1 MSDIQIIAKASHA
14 TLVNS
19 TASTVKLTEA
29 SVVLIKAPSTDVK
42 AITRNGTSA
51 VVELNNGEK
60 IIIQDF
66 FSTQTATNN
75 SLVFEDA
82 PNKLMWAQFVDAQ
95 GNAMNPVIYEPLTK
109 LEPLLYDDHGNAIS
123 PWAWVAGVA
132 AVGAIAAAA
141 GGGGGSSGGS
151 GATPVDNPD
160 KVAPKVTLSTQ
171 LTNDSTPI
179 LNGTIDDPTAKI
191 TVVVDGVSY
200 PATNN
205 GNGTWTL
212 ADNTLPPLTDGSHTV
227 VINATD
233 AAGNVGTT
241 TGTVVIDT
249 VAPTAPVVNPVN
261 DTDAITGTAESGST
275 VKVTFPDGTTA
286 TVVVDSDGKWS
297 VLNPGLHDG
306 DKVTVVAQDPA
317 GNTSSPTEVFVDGV
331 APAVTLDDHLT
342 NDSTP
347 ALNGT
352 VDDPAAKVTV
362 VVDGVTYPAT
372 NNGDGTWT
380 LSDNTLPTLT
390 DGSHTIVVNAT
401 DAAGNVGTIT
411 DNLVIDTI
419 APNVPII
426 NPVNGTD
433 TITGTAESGST
444 VKVTFPD
451 GTTTTVVA
459 DSDGKWN
466 VPNPGLQ
473 DGDKIIAVAQD
484 PAGNSSQ
491 PAQAVVDGVAPVVSL
506 DNLLTNDN
514 TPALHGT
521 VDDPSAKVTVVVD
534 GVSYPATNNGDGTW
548 TLPDNTLPALT
559 DGSHTILV
567 NAADAAGNSNTISK
581 DISIDTTAPSLTI
594 GTADITLSPNET
606 VDITFNFSEK
616 VIGFDLSDIQVT
628 GGSISQLQTT
638 DGGLTWT
645 AKFTQSGTDQPS
657 IQVSGTGY
665 TDLAGNN
672 GTDVILDGNN
682 NFHYDP
688 DAKDVIG
695 SVVLS
700 AGEDANN
707 DGVINTAELGADG
720 KVNVDIS
727 LGVDAVVGDV
737 IVINGESHTLTQ
749 AEIDAQKVIAAVSV
763 ADGSNT
769 IIVTHD
775 DGLGHVDTAQTIV
788 HVDITPPNVTPI
800 IGSVSDDV
808 APIAGTLNSGDSS
821 NDKTPT
827 LMGTVDPSGL
837 TDGSVV
843 TIYDNGNAIGT
854 AVITD
859 SATGSWSFTPS
870 TDLSEGN
877 HSFTVA
883 LVDPAG
889 NKGATSPAFD
899 LTIDTIAPTAGTII
913 FTNLMDSGVQG
924 DGITNDNNFDLSI
937 SGQEAGT
944 TVVYQE
950 LIAGTWTD
958 LTSPNISGASD
969 GEHTYRAKVIDLAG
983 NESTTPNINIS
994 IDTTPPLAGALEFTN
1009 LTDSGVQGDSIT
1021 NDNSFDLSISGQEAG
1036 TTVVYQ
1042 ELIAGTWTDLSGPNI
1057 TGASDGEHTY
1067 RAKVIDTAGNESV
1080 TDSIRIDI
1088 DTTAPTLTPTINS
1101 VEDNAVPETGALDSG
1116 DSSNDKTP
1124 TLMGIVGPSGLTD
1137 GSVITVYDNGNAI
1150 GIAVITDPATG
1161 SWSFT
1166 PSTDLSEGDH
1176 SFTVALVD
1184 SAGNKGNTSPAF
1196 DLIIDTTAPSLTIT
1210 TSDTTL
1216 SANEVVDITFHF
1228 SEKVIGFDQSD
1239 IQVLGGSI
1247 SQLQSTDGGL
1257 TWTAKFTQSGTEQP
1271 SIQVSGS
1278 GYTDLAG
1285 NTGTNATLDGNNDFH
1300 FDPTAKD
1307 VIGSV
1312 ALSAGEDAN
1321 NDGVIN
1327 TAELGVDGKVNV
1339 DISLGADAV
1348 VGDVIVINGE
1358 SHTLTQSEIDAQK
1371 VVTSVSVADGS
1382 NTIIVIHDDG
1392 LGNIDSAQTI
1402 VNVDTT
1408 APNSTTT
1415 TVIINNITA
1424 DNILNATEA
1433 SGNLTIS
1440 GSLTGD
1446 YRVGDAVTVNVN
1458 GTDIPTTVQTGGA
1471 WSISVA
1477 GSELVADAD
1486 KTINVSVSASD
1497 AAGNVGVVTQ
1507 DKVYTVDTT
1516 PPDSSSTTITIDNIT
1531 ADNILNSTEASGN
1544 VTISGSVIGDYRVG
1558 DAVTVN
1564 VNGTDIPTTVQTGG
1578 AWSISVAGSEL
1589 VADAD
1594 KTVNVSVS
1602 ASDAAGNVGVVTQDK
1617 VYTVDTTPP
1626 DSSSTT
1632 ITIDNITADN
1642 ILNSTEASGNV
1653 TISGSVIGDYRVGD
1667 AVTVN
1672 VNGTDIPTTVQTGGG
1687 WSISVAGSELVADA
1701 DKTVNVSVSASDA
1714 AGNVGVVTQDKV
1726 YTVDTTPP
1734 DSSSTTITIDNITT
1748 DNILNATEASGN
1760 VTISGSVTGDY
1771 RVGDAVTVNVNG
1783 TDIPT
1788 TVQTGGGWSIS
1799 VAGSELVADADKTVN
1814 VSVSAS
1820 DAAGNVGV
1828 VTQDKVY
1835 TVDTTPPDSSS
1846 TTITINNITTDNI
1859 LNATE
1864 ASGNVTISG
1873 SVTGDYRVGDAVT
1886 VNVNGTDIPTTVQTG
1901 GAWSISVA
1909 GSELVADADKT
1920 INVSVSASDAAG
1932 NIGIVTQ
1939 DKVYTIETVDA
1950 VNDTVDLDI
1959 ISQTSVTYA
1968 PVIDSDTQV
1977 LGLLQSTYNTD
1988 NSASVIVAPDQ
1999 SGSLKIEIS
2008 QTALVAVAD
2017 AFRLDVIDSSGNIV
2031 YSAVTQNSLLGDVA
2045 GLPILGLTGDNTLT
2059 ATIDGLLPGSYS
2071 VVVRNDSSTLTNLL
2085 DADGGGVSLQDL
2097 GDAGVIIGANNQ
2109 TVILT
2114 ALSNALG
2121 STLGPL
2127 AVNLLTP
2134 VLATLNGL
2142 GVDQLVNPIVSVL
2155 NTIGFTGLAD
2165 TIISDVAQALLSNT
2179 LTLLQTTTITT
2190 TLTETDFAVESAS
2203 GNVITND
2210 HPNQGDFITLI
2221 QNSEGV
2227 QKVVLSDNT
2236 DVTLAGKYGTLT
2248 IKADGT
2254 YTYNAYGDATSAGKT
2269 DVFTYTLSNG
2279 ISSDQATLTINI
2291 ADKSATTL
2299 SLSLAADNGSSNA
2312 DHITNNGTI
2321 NVTGVEQNA
2330 TWEYRVNGGSWQTGT
2345 GSSFTLNDGI
2355 YTSVEVQQKDSAGN
2369 VSAITDLGAVTIDTT
2384 PPLLSILGAQDNVG
2398 VSQNNLYFGATTDDS
2413 TPTLYGKGEPNTTIS
2428 IVQDGGTPITVN
2440 VDASGNWSYTPTNAL
2455 TSSATGVQHTW
2466 AISAGDVAGNQTNS
2480 TFTLNVTGP
2489 AAPIAAAN
2497 SNALLGLVGADVTGL
2512 IDLNKQFFVA
2522 ADVNNNL
2529 SKVEITL
2536 DSTVSLGG
2544 EKFEYS
2550 QYLAEMFGLKITAQT
2565 SSLTVTDPLLGIVL
2579 IPGQP
2584 AKITIESLTANTPLD
2599 NQIINEF
2606 LASVKMSGGLLGGV
2620 LSLSLLNDLTIKATD
2635 LTNLSTEYTRMDLA
2649 DAGVLKNL
2657 LSGNNTPVHVGTS
2670 GDDSSSLDYASST
2683 SSVHLYGLA
2692 GNDILKGGSANDIL
2706 RGGDGNDILN
2716 GGAGN
2721 DYLNGG
2727 SGQNTFNGGSGS
2739 DTVFFDLLSN
2749 NSLGGHSGLD
2759 TWTDFHVGN
2768 ITTDQNADK
2777 INVSELLDSSA
2788 NAGNINDYLS
2798 LVKVSDTSYKLNVD
2812 RDGTA
2817 GSYQSETLLTL
2828 NFQANETHAN
2838 LTIDDLLHN
2847 QQIIF

>member
-1458 GTDIPTTVQTGGA
+1458 GTDI
-1471 WSISVA
+1471 
-1477 GSELVADAD
+1477 
-1486 KTINVSVSASD
+1486 
-1497 AAGNVGVVTQ
+1497 
-1507 DKVYTVDTT
+1507 
-1516 PPDSSSTTITIDNIT
+1516 
-1531 ADNILNSTEASGN
+1531 
-1544 VTISGSVIGDYRVG
+1544 
-1558 DAVTVN
+1558 
-1564 VNGTDIPTTVQTGG
+1564 
-1578 AWSISVAGSEL
+1578 
-1589 VADAD
+1589 
-1594 KTVNVSVS
+1594 
-1602 ASDAAGNVGVVTQDK
+1602 
-1617 VYTVDTTPP
+1617 
-1626 DSSSTT
+1626 
-1632 ITIDNITADN
+1632 
-1642 ILNSTEASGNV
+1642 
-1653 TISGSVIGDYRVGD
+1653 
-1667 AVTVN
+1667 
-1672 VNGTDIPTTVQTGGG
+1672 
-1687 WSISVAGSELVADA
+1687 
-1701 DKTVNVSVSASDA
+1701 
-1714 AGNVGVVTQDKV
+1714 
-1726 YTVDTTPP
+1726 
-1734 DSSSTTITIDNITT
+1734 
-1748 DNILNATEASGN
+1748 
-1760 VTISGSVTGDY
+1760 
-1771 RVGDAVTVNVNG
+1771 
-1783 TDIPT
+1783 
-1788 TVQTGGGWSIS
+1788 
-1799 VAGSELVADADKTVN
+1799 
-1814 VSVSAS
+1814 
-1820 DAAGNVGV
+1820 
-1828 VTQDKVY
+1828 
-1835 TVDTTPPDSSS
+1835 
-1846 TTITINNITTDNI
+1846 
-1859 LNATE
+1859 
-1864 ASGNVTISG
+1864 
-1873 SVTGDYRVGDAVT
+1873 
-1886 VNVNGTDIPTTVQTG
+1886 
-1901 GAWSISVA
+1901 
-1909 GSELVADADKT
+1909 
-1920 INVSVSASDAAG
+1920 
-1932 NIGIVTQ
+1932 
-1939 DKVYTIETVDA
+1939 
-1950 VNDTVDLDI
+1950 
-1959 ISQTSVTYA
+1959 
-1968 PVIDSDTQV
+1968 
-1977 LGLLQSTYNTD
+1977 
-1988 NSASVIVAPDQ
+1988 
-1999 SGSLKIEIS
+1999 
-2008 QTALVAVAD
+2008 
-2017 AFRLDVIDSSGNIV
+2017 
-2031 YSAVTQNSLLGDVA
+2031 
-2045 GLPILGLTGDNTLT
+2045 
-2059 ATIDGLLPGSYS
+2059 
-2071 VVVRNDSSTLTNLL
+2071 
-2085 DADGGGVSLQDL
+2085 
-2097 GDAGVIIGANNQ
+2097 
-2109 TVILT
+2109 
-2114 ALSNALG
+2114 
-2121 STLGPL
+2121 
-2127 AVNLLTP
+2127 
-2134 VLATLNGL
+2134 
-2142 GVDQLVNPIVSVL
+2142 
-2155 NTIGFTGLAD
+2155 
-2165 TIISDVAQALLSNT
+2165 
-2179 LTLLQTTTITT
+2179 
-2190 TLTETDFAVESAS
+2190 
-2203 GNVITND
+2203 
-2210 HPNQGDFITLI
+2210 
-2221 QNSEGV
+2221 
-2227 QKVVLSDNT
+2227 
-2236 DVTLAGKYGTLT
+2236 
-2248 IKADGT
+2248 
-2254 YTYNAYGDATSAGKT
+2254 
-2269 DVFTYTLSNG
+2269 
-2279 ISSDQATLTINI
+2279 
-2291 ADKSATTL
+2291 
-2299 SLSLAADNGSSNA
+2299 
-2312 DHITNNGTI
+2312 
-2321 NVTGVEQNA
+2321 
-2330 TWEYRVNGGSWQTGT
+2330 
-2345 GSSFTLNDGI
+2345 
-2355 YTSVEVQQKDSAGN
+2355 
-2369 VSAITDLGAVTIDTT
+2369 
-2384 PPLLSILGAQDNVG
+2384 
-2398 VSQNNLYFGATTDDS
+2398 
-2413 TPTLYGKGEPNTTIS
+2413 
-2428 IVQDGGTPITVN
+2428 
-2440 VDASGNWSYTPTNAL
+2440 
-2455 TSSATGVQHTW
+2455 
-2466 AISAGDVAGNQTNS
+2466 
-2480 TFTLNVTGP
+2480 
-2489 AAPIAAAN
+2489 
-2497 SNALLGLVGADVTGL
+2497 
-2512 IDLNKQFFVA
+2512 
-2522 ADVNNNL
+2522 
-2529 SKVEITL
+2529 
-2536 DSTVSLGG
+2536 
-2544 EKFEYS
+2544 
-2550 QYLAEMFGLKITAQT
+2550 
-2565 SSLTVTDPLLGIVL
+2565 
-2579 IPGQP
+2579 
-2584 AKITIESLTANTPLD
+2584 
-2599 NQIINEF
+2599 
-2606 LASVKMSGGLLGGV
+2606 
-2620 LSLSLLNDLTIKATD
+2620 
-2635 LTNLSTEYTRMDLA
+2635 
-2649 DAGVLKNL
+2649 
-2657 LSGNNTPVHVGTS
+2657 
-2670 GDDSSSLDYASST
+2670 
-2683 SSVHLYGLA
+2683 
-2692 GNDILKGGSANDIL
+2692 
-2706 RGGDGNDILN
+2706 
-2716 GGAGN
+2716 
-2721 DYLNGG
+2721 
-2727 SGQNTFNGGSGS
+2727 
-2739 DTVFFDLLSN
+2739 
-2749 NSLGGHSGLD
+2749 
-2759 TWTDFHVGN
+2759 
-2768 ITTDQNADK
+2768 
-2777 INVSELLDSSA
+2777 
-2788 NAGNINDYLS
+2788 
-2798 LVKVSDTSYKLNVD
+2798 
-2812 RDGTA
+2812 
-2817 GSYQSETLLTL
+2817 
-2828 NFQANETHAN
+2828 
-2838 LTIDDLLHN
+2838 
-2847 QQIIF
+2847 

>member
-66 FSTQTATNN
+66 FSTQTTTNN

-141 GGGGGSSGGS
+141 GGGGGGSSGGS
-151 GATPVDNPD
+151 GTTPVDNPD

-171 LTNDSTPI
+171 LANDSTPI

-362 VVDGVTYPAT
+362 VVDGVSYPAT

-426 NPVNGTD
+426 NPVNGAD

-473 DGDKIIAVAQD
+473 DGDKVIAVAQD

-548 TLPDNTLPALT
+548 TLPDNSLPALT

-594 GTADITLSPNET
+594 TTTDTTLSPNET

-657 IQVSGTGY
+657 IKVSGTGY

-672 GTDVILDGNN
+672 GTDAILDGNN

-700 AGEDANN
+700 AGEDTNN

-775 DGLGHVDTAQTIV
+775 DGLGNIDSAQATV
-788 HVDITPPNVTPI
+788 NVDITPPNVTPI

-808 APIAGTLNSGDSS
+808 APVMGILNSGDSS
-821 NDKTPT
+821 NDKMPT
-827 LMGTVDPSGL
+827 LTGTVDPSGL
-837 TDGSVV
+837 TDGSVI

-859 SATGSWSFTPS
+859 PATGSWSFTPL

-877 HSFTVA
+877 HSLTVA

-889 NKGATSPAFD
+889 NKGNASPAFD
-899 LTIDTIAPTAGTII
+899 LILDTVAPAAGTII
-913 FTNLMDSGVQG
+913 FNNLTDSGVQG
-924 DGITNDNNFDLSI
+924 DGITNDKAFDLSI

-950 LIAGTWTD
+950 LIGGAWTD
-958 LTSPNISGASD
+958 LTGPNITEASD
-969 GEHTYRAKVIDLAG
+969 GEHTYRAKVTDAAG
-983 NESTTPNINIS
+983 NESTTATISINI
-994 IDTTPPLAGALEFTN
+994 DATPPVAGTLAFSN
-1009 LTDSGVQGDSIT
+1009 LTDSGVQADGIS
-1021 NDNSFDLSISGQEAG
+1021 NDNTFDLSISGQEAG
-1036 TTVVYQ
+1036 STVVYQ
-1042 ELIAGTWTDLSGPNI
+1042 ELTGGAWIDLTGPNI

-1067 RAKVIDTAGNESV
+1067 RAKIIDIAGNES
-1080 TDSIRIDI
+1080 TTANISILV
-1088 DTTAPTLTPTINS
+1088 DTTAPIVTPTIGS
-1101 VEDNAVPETGALDSG
+1101 VADDVAPITGTLSSG
-1116 DSSNDKTP
+1116 DSTDDKTP
-1124 TLMGIVGPSGLTD
+1124 TLTGNVDPSGLAD
-1137 GSVITVYDNGNAI
+1137 GSLVTIYDNGNVI
-1150 GIAVITDPATG
+1150 GTAVITDPATG
-1161 SWSFT
+1161 AWSFT
-1166 PSTDLSEGDH
+1166 PSIDLNEGNH
-1176 SFTVALVD
+1176 SLTVALVD
-1184 SAGNKGNTSPAF
+1184 PAGNKGNASPAF
-1196 DLIIDTTAPSLTIT
+1196 NLTIDTTAPSLTIT
-1210 TSDTTL
+1210 TTDTTL
-1216 SANEVVDITFHF
+1216 SPNETVDITFNF
-1228 SEKVIGFDQSD
+1228 SEKVIGFDLSD
-1239 IQVLGGSI
+1239 IQVTGGSI
-1247 SQLQSTDGGL
+1247 SQLQTTDGGL
-1257 TWTAKFTQSGTEQP
+1257 TWTAKFTQSGTDQP
-1271 SIQVSGS
+1271 SIKVSGT

-1285 NTGTNATLDGNNDFH
+1285 NNGTDAILDGNNNFH
-1300 FDPTAKD
+1300 YDPDAKD

-1312 ALSAGEDAN
+1312 VLSAGEDTN

-1327 TAELGVDGKVNV
+1327 TAELGADGKVNV
-1339 DISLGADAV
+1339 DISLGVDAV

-1358 SHTLTQSEIDAQK
+1358 SHTLKQAEIDAQK
-1371 VVTSVSVADGS
+1371 VIAAVSVADGS
-1382 NTIIVIHDDG
+1382 NTIIVTHDDG

-1415 TVIINNITA
+1415 TVTINNITT
-1424 DNILNATEA
+1424 DNILNA
-1433 SGNLTIS
+1433 
-1440 GSLTGD
+1440 
-1446 YRVGDAVTVNVN
+1446 
-1458 GTDIPTTVQTGGA
+1458 
-1471 WSISVA
+1471 
-1477 GSELVADAD
+1477 
-1486 KTINVSVSASD
+1486 
-1497 AAGNVGVVTQ
+1497 
-1507 DKVYTVDTT
+1507 
-1516 PPDSSSTTITIDNIT
+1516 
-1531 ADNILNSTEASGN
+1531 TEASGN
-1544 VTISGSVIGDYRVG
+1544 VTISGSVTGDYRVG

-1632 ITIDNITADN
+1632 ITIDNITTDN

-1653 TISGSVIGDYRVGD
+1653 TISGSVTGDYRVGD
-1667 AVTVN
+1667 AVIVK
-1672 VNGTDIPTTVQTGGG
+1672 VNGTDIPTTVQTGGA
-1687 WSISVAGSELVADA
+1687 WSISIAGSELVADA
-1701 DKTVNVSVSASDA
+1701 DKTINVSVSASDA

-1788 TVQTGGGWSIS
+1788 TVQTGGAWSIS
-1799 VAGSELVADADKTVN
+1799 VAGSELVADADKTIN

-1828 VTQDKVY
+1828 VTQNKVY

-1846 TTITINNITTDNI
+1846 TTITIDNITADNI

-1864 ASGNVTISG
+1864 ASGNVTIGG

-1950 VNDTVDLDI
+1950 VNDTVNLDI

-1968 PVIDSDTQV
+1968 PVVDSDTQV
-1977 LGLLQSTYNTD
+1977 LGLLESTYNTD
-1988 NSASVIVAPDQ
+1988 NSASMIVAPDQ

-2017 AFRLDVIDSSGNIV
+2017 AFRLDVIDSNGNIV

-2059 ATIDGLLPGSYS
+2059 ATIDGLLPGSYY

-2142 GVDQLVNPIVSVL
+2142 GVDQIVNPIVSVL

-2190 TLTETDFAVESAS
+2190 TLTETDFTVESAS

-2321 NVTGVEQNA
+2321 NVTGIEQNA

-2466 AISAGDVAGNQTNS
+2466 AISASDVAGNQTNS

-2489 AAPIAAAN
+2489 AAPIAVAN

-2512 IDLNKQFFVA
+2512 IDLNKQFFIA

-2536 DSTVSLGG
+2536 DSTLSLGG
-2544 EKFEYS
+2544 ETFAYS
-2550 QYLAEMFGLKITAQT
+2550 EALATMFGLNVSVQAST
-2565 SSLTVTDPLLGIVL
+2565 LTVTLPVIGTLL
-2579 IPGQP
+2579 GQP

-2599 NQIINEF
+2599 NQVINEF

-2635 LTNLSTEYTRMDLA
+2635 LTNLPTEYTRSDLA
-2649 DAGVLKNL
+2649 DAGILKNL

-2692 GNDILKGGSANDIL
+2692 GNDVLKGGSANDIL
-2706 RGGDGNDILN
+2706 RGGAGNDTLN

-2727 SGQNTFNGGSGS
+2727 AGHNTFTGGLGS
-2739 DTVFFDLLSN
+2739 DTVFYDLLT
-2749 NSLGGHSGLD
+2749 NSQYDSLSKANLGGHSGLD

-2768 ITTDQNADK
+2768 VTTDQNADK

>member
-29 SVVLIKAPSTDVK
+29 SVVLIKASSTDVK

-141 GGGGGSSGGS
+141 GGGGSSGGS
-151 GATPVDNPD
+151 GTTPVDNPD

-306 DKVTVVAQDPA
+306 DKVTVIAQDPA

-352 VDDPAAKVTV
+352 VDDPSAKVTV
-362 VVDGVTYPAT
+362 VVDGVSYPAT

-491 PAQAVVDGVAPVVSL
+491 PAQAVVDGVAPVVTL
-506 DNLLTNDN
+506 DDHLTNDS
-514 TPALHGT
+514 TPALNGT
-521 VDDPSAKVTVVVD
+521 IDDPAAKVTVVVD
-534 GVSYPATNNGDGTW
+534 GVSYPATNIGDGTW
-548 TLPDNTLPALT
+548 TLPDNSLPALT
-559 DGSHTILV
+559 DGSHTIVV

-594 GTADITLSPNET
+594 STTDTTLSPNEV

-672 GTDVILDGNN
+672 GTDAILDGNN

-695 SVVLS
+695 SVALS

-749 AEIDAQKVIAAVSV
+749 AEIDAQKVIASVSV
-763 ADGSNT
+763 ANGSNT

-775 DGLGHVDTAQTIV
+775 DGLGNIDSAQATV
-788 HVDITPPNVTPI
+788 NVDITSPNVTPI

-808 APIAGTLNSGDSS
+808 APVMGILNSGDSS
-821 NDKTPT
+821 NDKMPT
-827 LMGTVDPSGL
+827 LTGTVDPSGL
-837 TDGSVV
+837 TDGSVI

-854 AVITD
+854 
-859 SATGSWSFTPS
+859 
-870 TDLSEGN
+870 
-877 HSFTVA
+877 
-883 LVDPAG
+883 
-889 NKGATSPAFD
+889 
-899 LTIDTIAPTAGTII
+899 
-913 FTNLMDSGVQG
+913 
-924 DGITNDNNFDLSI
+924 
-937 SGQEAGT
+937 
-944 TVVYQE
+944 
-950 LIAGTWTD
+950 
-958 LTSPNISGASD
+958 
-969 GEHTYRAKVIDLAG
+969 
-983 NESTTPNINIS
+983 
-994 IDTTPPLAGALEFTN
+994 
-1009 LTDSGVQGDSIT
+1009 
-1021 NDNSFDLSISGQEAG
+1021 
-1036 TTVVYQ
+1036 
-1042 ELIAGTWTDLSGPNI
+1042 
-1057 TGASDGEHTY
+1057 
-1067 RAKVIDTAGNESV
+1067 
-1080 TDSIRIDI
+1080 
-1088 DTTAPTLTPTINS
+1088 
-1101 VEDNAVPETGALDSG
+1101 
-1116 DSSNDKTP
+1116 
-1124 TLMGIVGPSGLTD
+1124 
-1137 GSVITVYDNGNAI
+1137 
-1150 GIAVITDPATG
+1150 AVITDPATG

-1166 PSTDLSEGDH
+1166 PSTDLSEGNH
-1176 SFTVALVD
+1176 SLTVALVD
-1184 SAGNKGNTSPAF
+1184 PAGNKGNASPAF
-1196 DLIIDTTAPSLTIT
+1196 DLILDTVAPAAGTIIFNNLTDSGVQGDGITNDKAFDLSISGQEAGTTVVYQELIGGAWTDLTGPNITEASDGEHTYRAKVTDAAGNESTTATISINIDATPPVAGTLAFSNLTDSGVQADGISNDNTFDLSISGQEAGSTVVYQELTGGAWIDLTGPNITGASDGEHTYRAKIIDIAGNESTTANISILVDTTAPIVTPTIGSVADDVAPITGTLSSGDSTDDKTPTLTGNVDPSGLADDSLVTIYDNGNVIGTAVITDPATGAWSFTPSIDLNEGNHSLTVALVDPAGNKGNASPAFDLTIDTTAPSLTIT

-1216 SANEVVDITFHF
+1216 SANEVVDITFQF

-1271 SIQVSGS
+1271 SIQVSGT

-1300 FDPTAKD
+1300 FDPTARD

-1348 VGDVIVINGE
+1348 VGDVIIINGE

-1371 VVTSVSVADGS
+1371 VVTAVSVADGS
-1382 NTIIVIHDDG
+1382 NTIIVTHDDG
-1392 LGNIDSAQTI
+1392 LGHVDTAETI
-1402 VNVDTT
+1402 VHVDTS

-1415 TVIINNITA
+1415 TVTIDNITA

-1433 SGNLTIS
+1433 SGNVTIS
-1440 GSLTGD
+1440 GSVAGD

-1507 DKVYTVDTT
+1507 DKVYM
-1516 PPDSSSTTITIDNIT
+1516 
-1531 ADNILNSTEASGN
+1531 
-1544 VTISGSVIGDYRVG
+1544 
-1558 DAVTVN
+1558 
-1564 VNGTDIPTTVQTGG
+1564 
-1578 AWSISVAGSEL
+1578 
-1589 VADAD
+1589 
-1594 KTVNVSVS
+1594 
-1602 ASDAAGNVGVVTQDK
+1602 
-1617 VYTVDTTPP
+1617 
-1626 DSSSTT
+1626 
-1632 ITIDNITADN
+1632 
-1642 ILNSTEASGNV
+1642 
-1653 TISGSVIGDYRVGD
+1653 
-1667 AVTVN
+1667 
-1672 VNGTDIPTTVQTGGG
+1672 
-1687 WSISVAGSELVADA
+1687 
-1701 DKTVNVSVSASDA
+1701 
-1714 AGNVGVVTQDKV
+1714 
-1726 YTVDTTPP
+1726 VDTTPP

-1788 TVQTGGGWSIS
+1788 TVQTGGAWSIS
-1799 VAGSELVADADKTVN
+1799 IAGSELVADADKTIN

-1835 TVDTTPPDSSS
+1835 TIDTTPPDSNSTTITIDNITTDNILNATEASGNVTISGSVTGDYRVGDTVTVNVNGTDIPTTVQTGGAWSVSVAGSELVADADKTINVSVSASDAAGNVGVVTQNKVYTVDTTPPDSSS
-1846 TTITINNITTDNI
+1846 TTITIDNITTDNI

-1932 NIGIVTQ
+1932 NIGVVTQ

-1950 VNDTVDLDI
+1950 VNDTADLDI

-1968 PVIDSDTQV
+1968 PVVDSDTQV
-1977 LGLLQSTYNTD
+1977 LGLLESTYNTD

-2059 ATIDGLLPGSYS
+2059 ATIDGLLPGSYY

-2121 STLGPL
+2121 PVLGPL
-2127 AVNLLTP
+2127 AVDLLTP
-2134 VLATLNGL
+2134 ILGTLNGL
-2142 GVDQLVNPIVSVL
+2142 GVDQLVNPIVNVL
-2155 NTIGFTGLAD
+2155 SAVGFTGLAD

-2210 HPNQGDFITLI
+2210 VPNQGDFVTAI
-2221 QNSEGV
+2221 QNSDGIQQSV
-2227 QKVVLSDNT
+2227 PSTNT
-2236 DVTLAGKYGTLT
+2236 DVTIAGKYGTLT

-2254 YTYNAYGDATSAGKT
+2254 YTYNAYGDATSVGKT

-2299 SLSLAADNGSSNA
+2299 SLSLATDTGTSAT

-2321 NVTGVEQNA
+2321 NVSGLEQNA
-2330 TWEYRVNGGSWQTGT
+2330 TWEYRVNGGSWQLGT
-2345 GSSFTLNDGI
+2345 GSSFTLNEGV
-2355 YTSVEVQQKDSAGN
+2355 YTSVEVRQTDSAGN
-2369 VSAITDLGAVTIDTT
+2369 TSAITNLGAVTVDTT

-2398 VSQNNLYFGATTDDS
+2398 VLQSNLYSGATTDDS

-2428 IVQDGGTPITVN
+2428 IVQDGGTAVTVN

-2466 AISAGDVAGNQTNS
+2466 AISASDVAGNQTNS
-2480 TFTLNVTGP
+2480 TFTLNVTGQ
-2489 AAPIAAAN
+2489 AAPIAVAN

-2512 IDLNKQFFVA
+2512 IDLNKQFFIA

-2536 DSTVSLGG
+2536 DSTLSLGG
-2544 EKFEYS
+2544 ETFAYS
-2550 QYLAEMFGLKITAQT
+2550 EALATMFGLNVSVQAST
-2565 SSLTVTDPLLGIVL
+2565 LTVTLPVIGTLL
-2579 IPGQP
+2579 GQP

-2599 NQIINEF
+2599 NQVINEF
-2606 LASVKMSGGLLGGV
+2606 LASVKMSGGLLGGT
-2620 LSLSLLNDLTIKATD
+2620 LSLNLVNDLTIKATD

-2692 GNDILKGGSANDIL
+2692 GNDILKGGSVNDIL

>member
-29 SVVLIKAPSTDVK
+29 SVVLIKASSTDVK

-141 GGGGGSSGGS
+141 GGGGSSGGS
-151 GATPVDNPD
+151 GTTPVDNPD

-306 DKVTVVAQDPA
+306 DKVTVIAQDPA

-352 VDDPAAKVTV
+352 VDDPSAKVTV
-362 VVDGVTYPAT
+362 VVDGVSYPAT

-491 PAQAVVDGVAPVVSL
+491 PAQAVVDGVAPVVTL
-506 DNLLTNDN
+506 DDHLTNDS
-514 TPALHGT
+514 TPALNGT
-521 VDDPSAKVTVVVD
+521 IDDPAAKVTVVVD
-534 GVSYPATNNGDGTW
+534 GVSYPATNIGDGTW
-548 TLPDNTLPALT
+548 TLPDNSLPALT
-559 DGSHTILV
+559 DGSHTIVV

-594 GTADITLSPNET
+594 STTDTTLSPNEV

-672 GTDVILDGNN
+672 GTDAILDGNN

-695 SVVLS
+695 SVALS

-749 AEIDAQKVIAAVSV
+749 AEIDAQKVIASVSV
-763 ADGSNT
+763 ANGSNT

-775 DGLGHVDTAQTIV
+775 DGLGNIDSAQATV
-788 HVDITPPNVTPI
+788 NVDITSPNVTPI

-808 APIAGTLNSGDSS
+808 APVMGILNSGDSS
-821 NDKTPT
+821 NDKMPT
-827 LMGTVDPSGL
+827 LTGTVDPSGL
-837 TDGSVV
+837 TDGSVI

-854 AVITD
+854 
-859 SATGSWSFTPS
+859 
-870 TDLSEGN
+870 
-877 HSFTVA
+877 
-883 LVDPAG
+883 
-889 NKGATSPAFD
+889 
-899 LTIDTIAPTAGTII
+899 
-913 FTNLMDSGVQG
+913 
-924 DGITNDNNFDLSI
+924 
-937 SGQEAGT
+937 
-944 TVVYQE
+944 
-950 LIAGTWTD
+950 
-958 LTSPNISGASD
+958 
-969 GEHTYRAKVIDLAG
+969 
-983 NESTTPNINIS
+983 
-994 IDTTPPLAGALEFTN
+994 
-1009 LTDSGVQGDSIT
+1009 
-1021 NDNSFDLSISGQEAG
+1021 
-1036 TTVVYQ
+1036 
-1042 ELIAGTWTDLSGPNI
+1042 
-1057 TGASDGEHTY
+1057 
-1067 RAKVIDTAGNESV
+1067 
-1080 TDSIRIDI
+1080 
-1088 DTTAPTLTPTINS
+1088 
-1101 VEDNAVPETGALDSG
+1101 
-1116 DSSNDKTP
+1116 
-1124 TLMGIVGPSGLTD
+1124 
-1137 GSVITVYDNGNAI
+1137 
-1150 GIAVITDPATG
+1150 AVITDPATG

-1166 PSTDLSEGDH
+1166 PSTDLSEGNH
-1176 SFTVALVD
+1176 SLTVALVD
-1184 SAGNKGNTSPAF
+1184 PAGNKGNASPAF
-1196 DLIIDTTAPSLTIT
+1196 DLILDTVAPAAGTIIFNNLTDSGVQGDGITNDKAFDLSISGQEAGTTVVYQELIGGAWTDLTGPNITEASDGEHTYRAKVTDAAGNESTTATISINIDATPPVAGTLAFSNLTDSGVQADGISNDNTFDLSISGQEAGSTVVYQELTGGAWIDLTGPNITGASDGEHTYRAKIIDIAGNESTTANISILVDTTAPIVTPTIGSVADDVAPITGTLSSGDSTDDKTPTLTGNVDPSGLADDSLVTIYDNGNVIGTAVITDPATGAWSFTPSIDLNEGNHSLTVALVDPAGNKGNASPAFDLTIDTTAPSLTIT

-1216 SANEVVDITFHF
+1216 SANEVVDITFQF

-1271 SIQVSGS
+1271 SIQVSGT

-1300 FDPTAKD
+1300 FDPTARD

-1348 VGDVIVINGE
+1348 VGDVIIINGE

-1371 VVTSVSVADGS
+1371 VVTAVSVADGS
-1382 NTIIVIHDDG
+1382 NTIIVTHDDG
-1392 LGNIDSAQTI
+1392 LGHVDTAETI
-1402 VNVDTT
+1402 VHVDTS

-1415 TVIINNITA
+1415 TVTIDNITA

-1433 SGNLTIS
+1433 SGN
-1440 GSLTGD
+1440 
-1446 YRVGDAVTVNVN
+1446 
-1458 GTDIPTTVQTGGA
+1458 
-1471 WSISVA
+1471 
-1477 GSELVADAD
+1477 
-1486 KTINVSVSASD
+1486 
-1497 AAGNVGVVTQ
+1497 
-1507 DKVYTVDTT
+1507 
-1516 PPDSSSTTITIDNIT
+1516 
-1531 ADNILNSTEASGN
+1531 
-1544 VTISGSVIGDYRVG
+1544 VTISGSVAGDYRVG

-1602 ASDAAGNVGVVTQDK
+1602 ASDAAGNIGIVTQDK

-1632 ITIDNITADN
+1632 ITIDNITA
-1642 ILNSTEASGNV
+1642 
-1653 TISGSVIGDYRVGD
+1653 
-1667 AVTVN
+1667 
-1672 VNGTDIPTTVQTGGG
+1672 
-1687 WSISVAGSELVADA
+1687 
-1701 DKTVNVSVSASDA
+1701 
-1714 AGNVGVVTQDKV
+1714 
-1726 YTVDTTPP
+1726 
-1734 DSSSTTITIDNITT
+1734 

-1788 TVQTGGGWSIS
+1788 TVQTGGAWSIS
-1799 VAGSELVADADKTVN
+1799 IAGSELVADADKTIN

-1835 TVDTTPPDSSS
+1835 TIDTTPPDSNSTTITIDNITTDNILNATEASGNVTISGSVTGDYRVGDTVTVNVNGTDIPTTVQTGGAWSVSVAGSELVADADKTINVSVSASDAAGNVGVVTQNKVYTVDTTPPDSSS
-1846 TTITINNITTDNI
+1846 TTITIDNITTDNI

-1932 NIGIVTQ
+1932 NIGVVTQ

-1950 VNDTVDLDI
+1950 VNDTADLDI

-1968 PVIDSDTQV
+1968 PVVDSDTQV
-1977 LGLLQSTYNTD
+1977 LGLLESTYNTD

-2059 ATIDGLLPGSYS
+2059 ATIDGLLPGSYY

-2121 STLGPL
+2121 PVLGPL
-2127 AVNLLTP
+2127 AVDLLTP
-2134 VLATLNGL
+2134 ILGTLNGL
-2142 GVDQLVNPIVSVL
+2142 GVDQLVNPIVNVL
-2155 NTIGFTGLAD
+2155 SAVGFTGLAD

-2210 HPNQGDFITLI
+2210 VPNQGDFVTAI
-2221 QNSEGV
+2221 QNSDGIQQSV
-2227 QKVVLSDNT
+2227 PSTNT
-2236 DVTLAGKYGTLT
+2236 DVTIAGKYGTLT

-2254 YTYNAYGDATSAGKT
+2254 YTYNAYGDATSVGKT

-2299 SLSLAADNGSSNA
+2299 SLSLATDTGTSAT

-2321 NVTGVEQNA
+2321 NVSGLEQNA
-2330 TWEYRVNGGSWQTGT
+2330 TWEYRVNGGSWQLGT
-2345 GSSFTLNDGI
+2345 GSSFTLNEGV
-2355 YTSVEVQQKDSAGN
+2355 YTSVEVRQTDSAGN
-2369 VSAITDLGAVTIDTT
+2369 TSAITNLGAVTVDTT

-2398 VSQNNLYFGATTDDS
+2398 VLQSNLYSGATTDDS

-2428 IVQDGGTPITVN
+2428 IVQDGGTAVTVN

-2466 AISAGDVAGNQTNS
+2466 AISASDVAGNQTNS
-2480 TFTLNVTGP
+2480 TFTLNVTGQ
-2489 AAPIAAAN
+2489 AAPIAVAN

-2512 IDLNKQFFVA
+2512 IDLNKQFFIA

-2536 DSTVSLGG
+2536 DSTLSLGG
-2544 EKFEYS
+2544 ETFAYS
-2550 QYLAEMFGLKITAQT
+2550 EALATMFGLNVSVQAST
-2565 SSLTVTDPLLGIVL
+2565 LTVTLPVIGTLL
-2579 IPGQP
+2579 GQP

-2599 NQIINEF
+2599 NQVINEF
-2606 LASVKMSGGLLGGV
+2606 LASVKMSGGLLGGT
-2620 LSLSLLNDLTIKATD
+2620 LSLNLVNDLTIKATD

-2692 GNDILKGGSANDIL
+2692 GNDILKGGSVNDIL

>member
-42 AITRNGTSA
+42 AITRNGMSA

-141 GGGGGSSGGS
+141 GGGGGGSSGGS
-151 GATPVDNPD
+151 GTTPVDNPD

-241 TGTVVIDT
+241 TGTVMIDT
-249 VAPTAPVVNPVN
+249 VAPAAPVVNPVN

-297 VLNPGLHDG
+297 VPNPGLHDG
-306 DKVTVVAQDPA
+306 DKVTVIAQDPA

-331 APAVTLDDHLT
+331 APTVTLDDHLT

-362 VVDGVTYPAT
+362 VVDGVSYPAM

-380 LSDNTLPTLT
+380 LSDNTLPALT

-401 DAAGNVGTIT
+401 DAAGNVGSIT

-451 GTTTTVVA
+451 GTTATVVA
-459 DSDGKWN
+459 DSDGKWD

-473 DGDKIIAVAQD
+473 DGDKVIAVAQD

-491 PAQAVVDGVAPVVSL
+491 PAQVVVDGVAPVVSL

-559 DGSHTILV
+559 DGSHTIVV

-594 GTADITLSPNET
+594 TTTDTTLSPNET

-672 GTDVILDGNN
+672 GTDAILDGNN

-695 SVVLS
+695 SVALS

-775 DGLGHVDTAQTIV
+775 DGLGNIDSAQTTV
-788 HVDITPPNVTPI
+788 NVDITPPNVTPI

-808 APIAGTLNSGDSS
+808 APVMGILNSGDSS
-821 NDKTPT
+821 NDKMPT
-827 LMGTVDPSGL
+827 LTGTVDPSGL
-837 TDGSVV
+837 IDGSVI

-859 SATGSWSFTPS
+859 PATGSWSFTPS

-877 HSFTVA
+877 HSLTVA

-889 NKGATSPAFD
+889 NKGNASPVFD
-899 LTIDTIAPTAGTII
+899 LIVDTVAPAAGTII
-913 FTNLMDSGVQG
+913 FNNLTDSGVQG
-924 DGITNDNNFDLSI
+924 DGITNDKAFDLSI
-937 SGQEAGT
+937 SGQEAGS

-950 LIAGTWTD
+950 LIGGAWTD
-958 LTSPNISGASD
+958 LTGPNITEASD
-969 GEHTYRAKVIDLAG
+969 GEHTYRAKVTDAAG
-983 NESTTPNINIS
+983 NESTTATISINI
-994 IDTTPPLAGALEFTN
+994 DATPPVAGTLAFSN
-1009 LTDSGVQGDSIT
+1009 LTDSGVQADGIS
-1021 NDNSFDLSISGQEAG
+1021 NDNTFDLSISGQEAG

-1042 ELIAGTWTDLSGPNI
+1042 ELIAGTWTDLSGPNV
-1057 TGASDGEHTY
+1057 TAASDGEHTY
-1067 RAKVIDTAGNESV
+1067 RAKIIDVAGNES
-1080 TDSIRIDI
+1080 TTANIRILI
-1088 DTTAPTLTPTINS
+1088 DTTAPIVTPTIGS
-1101 VEDNAVPETGALDSG
+1101 VADDVAPITGTLSSG
-1116 DSSNDKTP
+1116 DSTDDKTP
-1124 TLMGIVGPSGLTD
+1124 TLTGNVDPSGLAD
-1137 GSVITVYDNGNAI
+1137 GSLVTIYDNGNVI
-1150 GIAVITDPATG
+1150 GTAVITDPATG
-1161 SWSFT
+1161 AWSFT
-1166 PSTDLSEGDH
+1166 PSIDLNEGNH

-1184 SAGNKGNTSPAF
+1184 PAGNKGNASPAF
-1196 DLIIDTTAPSLTIT
+1196 DLTIDTTAPSLTIT
-1210 TSDTTL
+1210 TTDITL
-1216 SANEVVDITFHF
+1216 SPNETVDITFNF
-1228 SEKVIGFDQSD
+1228 SEKVIGFDLSD
-1239 IQVLGGSI
+1239 IQVTGGSI
-1247 SQLQSTDGGL
+1247 SQLQTTDGGL
-1257 TWTAKFTQSGTEQP
+1257 TWTAKFTQSGTDQP
-1271 SIQVSGS
+1271 SIQVSGT

-1285 NTGTNATLDGNNDFH
+1285 NNGTDAILDGNNNFH
-1300 FDPTAKD
+1300 YDPDAKD

-1327 TAELGVDGKVNV
+1327 TAELGADGKVNV
-1339 DISLGADAV
+1339 DISLGVDAV

-1358 SHTLTQSEIDAQK
+1358 SHTLTQAEIDAQK
-1371 VVTSVSVADGS
+1371 VIAAVSVADGS
-1382 NTIIVIHDDG
+1382 NTIIVTHDDG

-1415 TVIINNITA
+1415 TVTINNITT

-1433 SGNLTIS
+1433 SGNVTIS
-1440 GSLTGD
+1440 GSVTGD

-1471 WSISVA
+1471 WSISIAGSELVADADKTINVSVSASDAAGNIGIVTQDKVYTVDTTPPDSSSTTITIDNITADNILNATEASGNVTISGSVTGDYRVGDAVTVNVNGTDIPTTVQTGGAWSISIA

-1507 DKVYTVDTT
+1507 DKVYTIDTT
-1516 PPDSSSTTITIDNIT
+1516 PPDSNSTTITIDNIT
-1531 ADNILNSTEASGN
+1531 TDNILNATEASGN
-1544 VTISGSVIGDYRVG
+1544 VTISGSVTGDYRVG
-1558 DAVTVN
+1558 DTVTVN

-1578 AWSISVAGSEL
+1578 AWSISIAGSEL

-1594 KTVNVSVS
+1594 KTINVSVS
-1602 ASDAAGNVGVVTQDK
+1602 ASDAAGNVGVVTQ
-1617 VYTVDTTPP
+1617 
-1626 DSSSTT
+1626 
-1632 ITIDNITADN
+1632 N
-1642 ILNSTEASGNV
+1642 
-1653 TISGSVIGDYRVGD
+1653 
-1667 AVTVN
+1667 
-1672 VNGTDIPTTVQTGGG
+1672 
-1687 WSISVAGSELVADA
+1687 
-1701 DKTVNVSVSASDA
+1701 
-1714 AGNVGVVTQDKV
+1714 KV

-1788 TVQTGGGWSIS
+1788 TVQTGG
-1799 VAGSELVADADKTVN
+1799 
-1814 VSVSAS
+1814 
-1820 DAAGNVGV
+1820 
-1828 VTQDKVY
+1828 
-1835 TVDTTPPDSSS
+1835 
-1846 TTITINNITTDNI
+1846 
-1859 LNATE
+1859 
-1864 ASGNVTISG
+1864 
-1873 SVTGDYRVGDAVT
+1873 
-1886 VNVNGTDIPTTVQTG
+1886 
-1901 GAWSISVA
+1901 AWSISIA

-1968 PVIDSDTQV
+1968 PVVDSDTQV
-1977 LGLLQSTYNTD
+1977 LGLLESTYNTD

-2008 QTALVAVAD
+2008 QTALIAVAD

-2121 STLGPL
+2121 PVLGPL
-2127 AVNLLTP
+2127 AVDLLTP
-2134 VLATLNGL
+2134 ILGTLNGL
-2142 GVDQLVNPIVSVL
+2142 GVDQLVNPIVNVL
-2155 NTIGFTGLAD
+2155 SAVGFTGLAD

-2210 HPNQGDFITLI
+2210 VPNQGDFVTAI
-2221 QNSEGV
+2221 QNSDGIQQSV
-2227 QKVVLSDNT
+2227 PSTNT
-2236 DVTLAGKYGTLT
+2236 D
-2248 IKADGT
+2248 
-2254 YTYNAYGDATSAGKT
+2254 
-2269 DVFTYTLSNG
+2269 
-2279 ISSDQATLTINI
+2279 
-2291 ADKSATTL
+2291 
-2299 SLSLAADNGSSNA
+2299 
-2312 DHITNNGTI
+2312 
-2321 NVTGVEQNA
+2321 
-2330 TWEYRVNGGSWQTGT
+2330 
-2345 GSSFTLNDGI
+2345 
-2355 YTSVEVQQKDSAGN
+2355 
-2369 VSAITDLGAVTIDTT
+2369 
-2384 PPLLSILGAQDNVG
+2384 
-2398 VSQNNLYFGATTDDS
+2398 
-2413 TPTLYGKGEPNTTIS
+2413 
-2428 IVQDGGTPITVN
+2428 
-2440 VDASGNWSYTPTNAL
+2440 
-2455 TSSATGVQHTW
+2455 
-2466 AISAGDVAGNQTNS
+2466 
-2480 TFTLNVTGP
+2480 
-2489 AAPIAAAN
+2489 
-2497 SNALLGLVGADVTGL
+2497 
-2512 IDLNKQFFVA
+2512 
-2522 ADVNNNL
+2522 
-2529 SKVEITL
+2529 
-2536 DSTVSLGG
+2536 
-2544 EKFEYS
+2544 
-2550 QYLAEMFGLKITAQT
+2550 
-2565 SSLTVTDPLLGIVL
+2565 
-2579 IPGQP
+2579 
-2584 AKITIESLTANTPLD
+2584 
-2599 NQIINEF
+2599 
-2606 LASVKMSGGLLGGV
+2606 
-2620 LSLSLLNDLTIKATD
+2620 
-2635 LTNLSTEYTRMDLA
+2635 
-2649 DAGVLKNL
+2649 
-2657 LSGNNTPVHVGTS
+2657 
-2670 GDDSSSLDYASST
+2670 
-2683 SSVHLYGLA
+2683 
-2692 GNDILKGGSANDIL
+2692 
-2706 RGGDGNDILN
+2706 
-2716 GGAGN
+2716 
-2721 DYLNGG
+2721 
-2727 SGQNTFNGGSGS
+2727 
-2739 DTVFFDLLSN
+2739 
-2749 NSLGGHSGLD
+2749 
-2759 TWTDFHVGN
+2759 
-2768 ITTDQNADK
+2768 
-2777 INVSELLDSSA
+2777 
-2788 NAGNINDYLS
+2788 
-2798 LVKVSDTSYKLNVD
+2798 
-2812 RDGTA
+2812 
-2817 GSYQSETLLTL
+2817 
-2828 NFQANETHAN
+2828 
-2838 LTIDDLLHN
+2838 
-2847 QQIIF
+2847 

>member
-66 FSTQTATNN
+66 FSTQTTTNN

-141 GGGGGSSGGS
+141 GGGGGGSSGGS
-151 GATPVDNPD
+151 GTTPVDNPD

-171 LTNDSTPI
+171 LANDSTPI

-362 VVDGVTYPAT
+362 VVDGVSYPAT

-426 NPVNGTD
+426 NPVNGAD

-473 DGDKIIAVAQD
+473 DGDKVIAVAQD

-548 TLPDNTLPALT
+548 TLPDNSLPALT

-594 GTADITLSPNET
+594 TTTDTTLSPNET

-657 IQVSGTGY
+657 IKVSGTGY

-672 GTDVILDGNN
+672 GTDAILDGNN

-700 AGEDANN
+700 AGEDTNN

-775 DGLGHVDTAQTIV
+775 DGLGNIDSAQATV
-788 HVDITPPNVTPI
+788 NVDITPPNVTPI

-808 APIAGTLNSGDSS
+808 APVMGILNSGDSS
-821 NDKTPT
+821 NDKMPT
-827 LMGTVDPSGL
+827 LTGTVDPSGL
-837 TDGSVV
+837 TDGSVI

-859 SATGSWSFTPS
+859 PATGSWSFTPL

-877 HSFTVA
+877 HSLTVA

-889 NKGATSPAFD
+889 NKGNASPAFD
-899 LTIDTIAPTAGTII
+899 LILDTVAPAAGTII
-913 FTNLMDSGVQG
+913 FNNLTDSGVQG
-924 DGITNDNNFDLSI
+924 DGITNDKAFDLSI

-950 LIAGTWTD
+950 LIGGAWTD
-958 LTSPNISGASD
+958 LTGPNITEASD
-969 GEHTYRAKVIDLAG
+969 GEHTYRAKVTDAAG
-983 NESTTPNINIS
+983 NESTTATISINI
-994 IDTTPPLAGALEFTN
+994 DATPPVAGTLAFSN
-1009 LTDSGVQGDSIT
+1009 LTDSGVQADGIS
-1021 NDNSFDLSISGQEAG
+1021 NDNTFDLSISGQEAG
-1036 TTVVYQ
+1036 STVVYQ
-1042 ELIAGTWTDLSGPNI
+1042 ELTGGAWIDLTGPNI

-1067 RAKVIDTAGNESV
+1067 RAKIIDIAGNES
-1080 TDSIRIDI
+1080 TTANISILV
-1088 DTTAPTLTPTINS
+1088 DTTAPIVTPTIGS
-1101 VEDNAVPETGALDSG
+1101 VADDVAPITGTLSSG
-1116 DSSNDKTP
+1116 DSTDDKTP
-1124 TLMGIVGPSGLTD
+1124 TLTGNVDPSGLAD
-1137 GSVITVYDNGNAI
+1137 GSLVTIYDNGNVI
-1150 GIAVITDPATG
+1150 GTAVITDPATG
-1161 SWSFT
+1161 AWSFT
-1166 PSTDLSEGDH
+1166 PSIDLNEGNH
-1176 SFTVALVD
+1176 SLTVALVD
-1184 SAGNKGNTSPAF
+1184 PAGNKGNASPAF
-1196 DLIIDTTAPSLTIT
+1196 NLTIDTTAPSLTIT
-1210 TSDTTL
+1210 TTDTTL
-1216 SANEVVDITFHF
+1216 SPNETVDITFNF
-1228 SEKVIGFDQSD
+1228 SEKVIGFDLSD
-1239 IQVLGGSI
+1239 IQVTGGSI
-1247 SQLQSTDGGL
+1247 SQLQTTDGGL
-1257 TWTAKFTQSGTEQP
+1257 TWTAKFTQSGTDQP
-1271 SIQVSGS
+1271 SIKVSGT

-1285 NTGTNATLDGNNDFH
+1285 NNGTDAILDGNNNFH
-1300 FDPTAKD
+1300 YDPDAKD

-1312 ALSAGEDAN
+1312 VLSAGEDTN

-1327 TAELGVDGKVNV
+1327 TAELGADGKVNV
-1339 DISLGADAV
+1339 DISLGVDAV

-1358 SHTLTQSEIDAQK
+1358 SHTLTQAEIDAQK
-1371 VVTSVSVADGS
+1371 VIAAVSVADGS
-1382 NTIIVIHDDG
+1382 NTIIVTHDDG

-1415 TVIINNITA
+1415 TVTINNITT
-1424 DNILNATEA
+1424 DNILNA
-1433 SGNLTIS
+1433 
-1440 GSLTGD
+1440 
-1446 YRVGDAVTVNVN
+1446 
-1458 GTDIPTTVQTGGA
+1458 
-1471 WSISVA
+1471 
-1477 GSELVADAD
+1477 
-1486 KTINVSVSASD
+1486 
-1497 AAGNVGVVTQ
+1497 
-1507 DKVYTVDTT
+1507 
-1516 PPDSSSTTITIDNIT
+1516 
-1531 ADNILNSTEASGN
+1531 TEASGN
-1544 VTISGSVIGDYRVG
+1544 VTISGSVTGDYRVG

-1632 ITIDNITADN
+1632 ITIDNITTDN

-1653 TISGSVIGDYRVGD
+1653 TISGSVTGDYRVGD

-1672 VNGTDIPTTVQTGGG
+1672 VNGTDIPTTVQTGGA

-1701 DKTVNVSVSASDA
+1701 DKTINVSVSASDA

-1788 TVQTGGGWSIS
+1788 TVQTGGAWSIS
-1799 VAGSELVADADKTVN
+1799 VAGSELVADADKTIN

-1846 TTITINNITTDNI
+1846 TTITIDNITTDNI

-1950 VNDTVDLDI
+1950 VNDTVNLDI

-1968 PVIDSDTQV
+1968 PVVDSDTQV
-1977 LGLLQSTYNTD
+1977 LGLLESTYNTD
-1988 NSASVIVAPDQ
+1988 NSASMIVAPDQ

-2017 AFRLDVIDSSGNIV
+2017 AFRLDVIDSNGNIV

-2059 ATIDGLLPGSYS
+2059 ATIDGLLPGSYY

-2142 GVDQLVNPIVSVL
+2142 GVDQIVNPIVSVL

-2190 TLTETDFAVESAS
+2190 TLTETDFTVESAS

-2321 NVTGVEQNA
+2321 NVTGIEQNA

-2466 AISAGDVAGNQTNS
+2466 AISASDVAGNQTNS

-2489 AAPIAAAN
+2489 AAPIAVAN

-2512 IDLNKQFFVA
+2512 IDLNKQFFIA

-2536 DSTVSLGG
+2536 DSTLSLGG
-2544 EKFEYS
+2544 E
-2550 QYLAEMFGLKITAQT
+2550 
-2565 SSLTVTDPLLGIVL
+2565 
-2579 IPGQP
+2579 
-2584 AKITIESLTANTPLD
+2584 
-2599 NQIINEF
+2599 
-2606 LASVKMSGGLLGGV
+2606 
-2620 LSLSLLNDLTIKATD
+2620 
-2635 LTNLSTEYTRMDLA
+2635 
-2649 DAGVLKNL
+2649 
-2657 LSGNNTPVHVGTS
+2657 
-2670 GDDSSSLDYASST
+2670 
-2683 SSVHLYGLA
+2683 
-2692 GNDILKGGSANDIL
+2692 
-2706 RGGDGNDILN
+2706 
-2716 GGAGN
+2716 
-2721 DYLNGG
+2721 
-2727 SGQNTFNGGSGS
+2727 TF
-2739 DTVFFDLLSN
+2739 
-2749 NSLGGHSGLD
+2749 
-2759 TWTDFHVGN
+2759 
-2768 ITTDQNADK
+2768 A
-2777 INVSELLDSSA
+2777 
-2788 NAGNINDYLS
+2788 
-2798 LVKVSDTSYKLNVD
+2798 
-2812 RDGTA
+2812 
-2817 GSYQSETLLTL
+2817 
-2828 NFQANETHAN
+2828 
-2838 LTIDDLLHN
+2838 
-2847 QQIIF
+2847 